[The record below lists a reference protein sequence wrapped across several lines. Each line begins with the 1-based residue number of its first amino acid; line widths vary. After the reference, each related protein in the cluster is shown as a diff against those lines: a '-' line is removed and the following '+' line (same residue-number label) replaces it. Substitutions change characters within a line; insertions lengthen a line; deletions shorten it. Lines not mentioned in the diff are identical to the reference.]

1 MNLPNKLTLL
11 RMILFIPLLVL
22 VILYGVL
29 IQRHIV
35 VYKIAGRILL
45 SLILAIFIAAM
56 ITDYLDGWLAR
67 KNKQVT
73 SFGKL
78 FDPIADKLIVTT
90 TLISLSIFGFI
101 PLWITILFV
110 ARDLIVDAIRV
121 LMAQNNIDVKASIW
135 GKLKTLTQTIAIIIV
150 LVVAVAFNFSLVSNW
165 KDWLILYAINI
176 PMLVAL
182 FFSIFSGYKYY
193 QSIRSYIKTK

>member
-176 PMLVAL
+176 PMLLAL

>member
-78 FDPIADKLIVTT
+78 FDPIADKLIVIT

-121 LMAQNNIDVKASIW
+121 LMAQNNVDVKASIW

-150 LVVAVAFNFSLVSNW
+150 LVVAVAFNFSLISNW

>member
-90 TLISLSIFGFI
+90 TLISLSIFDFI

>member
-150 LVVAVAFNFSLVSNW
+150 LVVAVAVNFSLVSNW

-193 QSIRSYIKTK
+193 QFIRSYIKTK

>member
-29 IQRHIV
+29 IQRGIAD
-35 VYKIAGRILL
+35 YEIAGRILL
-45 SLILAIFIAAM
+45 SLILAIFLAAM

-150 LVVAVAFNFSLVSNW
+150 LVVAVAFNFSLILGW
-165 KDWLILYAINI
+165 KSWLILYAINI

-182 FFSIFSGYKYY
+182 FFSIFSGYKYF

>member
-193 QSIRSYIKTK
+193 HSIRSYIKTK

>member
-1 MNLPNKLTLL
+1 MNLPNRLTLT
-11 RMILFIPLLVL
+11 RMILFIPLLIL

-29 IQRHIV
+29 IKRGIV
-35 VYKIAGRILL
+35 TYHIAGRILL
-45 SLILAIFIAAM
+45 SIILAIFISAM

-73 SFGKL
+73 TFGKL

-90 TLISLSIFGFI
+90 VLISLSAFGFI

-121 LMAQNNIDVKASIW
+121 LMAQNDVDVKASIW
-135 GKLKTLTQTIAIIIV
+135 GKMKTLTQTIAIVVV
-150 LVVAVAFNFSLVSNW
+150 LVVAISTNFSLISDW
-165 KDWLILYAINI
+165 KKWLILYGINI

-193 QSIRSYIKTK
+193 KSVRSYIKTK

>member
-67 KNKQVT
+67 KT
-73 SFGKL
+73 SK
-78 FDPIADKLIVTT
+78 
-90 TLISLSIFGFI
+90 
-101 PLWITILFV
+101 
-110 ARDLIVDAIRV
+110 
-121 LMAQNNIDVKASIW
+121 
-135 GKLKTLTQTIAIIIV
+135 
-150 LVVAVAFNFSLVSNW
+150 
-165 KDWLILYAINI
+165 
-176 PMLVAL
+176 
-182 FFSIFSGYKYY
+182 
-193 QSIRSYIKTK
+193 

>member
-1 MNLPNKLTLL
+1 M
-11 RMILFIPLLVL
+11 
-22 VILYGVL
+22 
-29 IQRHIV
+29 
-35 VYKIAGRILL
+35 L
-45 SLILAIFIAAM
+45 SIILAIFISAM

-73 SFGKL
+73 TFGKL

-90 TLISLSIFGFI
+90 VLISLSAFGFI

-121 LMAQNNIDVKASIW
+121 LMAQNDVDVKASIW
-135 GKLKTLTQTIAIIIV
+135 GKMKTLTQTIAIVIV
-150 LVVAVAFNFSLVSNW
+150 LVVAISTNFSLISDW
-165 KDWLILYAINI
+165 KKWLILYGINI

-193 QSIRSYIKTK
+193 KSVRSYIKTK